1 MLCLMWT
8 NYWCIVVL
16 EHWVLHREYLDCGFE
31 PWQAELTPEI
41 WITGSAYTSVLR
53 LQVVCLL
60 PSPFIKP
67 PFSFLAVQQAQS
79 EDSSICDCVTDWLDL
94 KVKLCHKWE
103 TFFMHTWLQMKVI
116 CAWKQ
121 LSEIRQDAEPG
132 KNFHVIQHPFPGWDG
147 HWSIPIR
154 GINIKLQ

>member
-1 MLCLMWT
+1 MQSSRAQTVVHFVLLLMCTLLVGSSAIFYFDHIFVLCLMWT

-67 PFSFLAVQQAQS
+67 PLSFFSCPSVQAQS
-79 EDSSICDCVTDWLDL
+79 EDSSICDSVTDRLGPRRSRSHYATSEKHFSCIL
-94 KVKLCHKWE
+94 GCKW
-103 TFFMHTWLQMKVI
+103 K
-116 CAWKQ
+116 
-121 LSEIRQDAEPG
+121 
-132 KNFHVIQHPFPGWDG
+132 
-147 HWSIPIR
+147 
-154 GINIKLQ
+154 